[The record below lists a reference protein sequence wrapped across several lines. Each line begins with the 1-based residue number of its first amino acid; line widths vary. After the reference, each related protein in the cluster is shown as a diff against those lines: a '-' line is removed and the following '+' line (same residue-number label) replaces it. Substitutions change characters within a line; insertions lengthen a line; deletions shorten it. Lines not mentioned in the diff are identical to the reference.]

1 MFFFVR
7 NVKAVKEAYIDRGS
21 GVLDFIPTLN
31 LVHPRHFRSQCRGGL
46 MPSAN
51 SVANTVSFAQHAEA
65 IELHIRR
72 V

>member
-31 LVHPRHFRSQCRGGL
+31 LVHPRHFRSQCRGG
-46 MPSAN
+46 AD
-51 SVANTVSFAQHAEA
+51 AKC
-65 IELHIRR
+65 
-72 V
+72 